1 MFYLDIIF
9 HFGGMFVLL
18 ALIGN
23 EYDNS
28 RPGVIPGM
36 STIIIH

>member
-1 MFYLDIIF
+1 MSMFYLDIIF

-23 EYDNS
+23 ELDKRANK
-28 RPGVIPGM
+28 RK
-36 STIIIH
+36 